1 MSAERLVSMAN
12 QIARFFEGQ
21 PGEDPA
27 ALTANHLK
35 SFWDPRMRAGLLRHL
50 QAGGEGLTPIAASA
64 AALLDREKTLQAAGV
79 LSVGR
84 GDDIS

>member
-21 PGEDPA
+21 PGENPA
-27 ALTANHLK
+27 ELTANHLK
-35 SFWDPRMRAGLLRHL
+35 SFWDPRMRAGLLQHV

-64 AALLDREKTLQAAGV
+64 VTLLDRHKTPQAAGD
-79 LSVGR
+79 LSIGP
-84 GDDIS
+84 GDDVH

>member
-21 PGEDPA
+21 PGENPA
-27 ALTANHLK
+27 ELTANHLK
-35 SFWDPRMRAGLLRHL
+35 SFWDPRMRAGLLQHV

-64 AALLDREKTLQAAGV
+64 AALLDRQKTLQAAGD
-79 LSVGR
+79 LSVGPS
-84 GDDIS
+84 DDIN